1 MFGLLIYWR
10 KIILILI
17 CLLVSFT
24 CLASGQIYV
33 GDTLFVGNNDGSPF
47 HVPYQGVVDIPLWLR
62 IIYDGS
68 TGAINLATSN
78 YAVSER
84 LDGNF
89 HYPWQFNFYPPLWFP
104 DYSAQSLWFTAD
116 NPPDSVGHFAD
127 FTIRMA
133 LDASYINDTLEIMN
147 VNVQFSDST
156 GYILLLYEFQI
167 SPIVIDDITAIDG
180 DPGEPD
186 KIAIS
191 RVYPNPFNSS
201 ATIEFSL
208 NRPRW
213 VTLTV
218 YDLLGREIGTLI
230 DEYKQVGIHSV
241 VFDAP
246 TLSSGVYFLRLQAG
260 NEFKIKRMVLLK

>member
-1 MFGLLIYWR
+1 MFGSFIYSR
-10 KIILILI
+10 KIILFLVF
-17 CLLVSFT
+17 LLMSFT
-24 CLASGQIYV
+24 CIASGQIYV
-33 GDTLFVGNNDGSPF
+33 DDTLFVGNSDGSPF

-89 HYPWQFNFYPPLWFP
+89 YYPWQFNFYPPLWFP

-133 LDASYINDTLEIMN
+133 LDASYINDTLQIMN

-156 GYILLLYEFQI
+156 GYILYIYQFRI
-167 SPIVIDDITAIDG
+167 SPIVIDDITAIDEE
-180 DPGEPD
+180 PAEPD

-208 NRPRW
+208 DKPQW

-218 YDLLGREIGTLI
+218 YDLLGRKIRTLI

-241 VFDAP
+241 IFDASY
-246 TLSSGVYFLRLQAG
+246 LSSSVYFYKLQAG
-260 NEFKIKRMVLLK
+260 NEFETKRMVLLK